1 MTEFETKLLKT
12 LEETN
17 SHICNVHTQLY
28 EIDRSLGN
36 VVEAIREVDRSI
48 IQVEPHNYQ
57 YDIESIA
64 KNLDEISLDI
74 SKIANIKEQN
84 NEKL

>member
-1 MTEFETKLLKT
+1 MTEFETKLLKI

-28 EIDRSLGN
+28 EIDQTLRN
-36 VVEAIREVDRSI
+36 AVEAIKEVDRSI
-48 IQVEPHNYQ
+48 IQVEPNNYHN
-57 YDIESIA
+57 DIESIA

-74 SKIANIKEQN
+74 SKIAKYQRA
-84 NEKL
+84 K